1 MIDEMTQYRIRRFT
15 QSQKSLLLKMIKES
29 QRSDLEDNI
38 KDILKDILKDI
49 DVSYSTGITKKASR
63 KEEMIACRE
72 VHYIFS
78 ILTKRGINNDYRNEI
93 WNET

>member
-1 MIDEMTQYRIRRFT
+1 
-15 QSQKSLLLKMIKES
+15 MIKES

-38 KDILKDILKDI
+38 KDILKDI

-72 VHYIFS
+72 DYIFS
-78 ILTKRGINNDYRNEI
+78 ILTKEALTMIIEMKYEMKLNVLARFFI
-93 WNET
+93 T

>member
-1 MIDEMTQYRIRRFT
+1 MKFFNSWGMYPQIKSKKFT
-15 QSQKSLLLKMIKES
+15 FNTK
-29 QRSDLEDNI
+29 DNI
-38 KDILKDILKDI
+38 KDILKDI

-93 WNET
+93 